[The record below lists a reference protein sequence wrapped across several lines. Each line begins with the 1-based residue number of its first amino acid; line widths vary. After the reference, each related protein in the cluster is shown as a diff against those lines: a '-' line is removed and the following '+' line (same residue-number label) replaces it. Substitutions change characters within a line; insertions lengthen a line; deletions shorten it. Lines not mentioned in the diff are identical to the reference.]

1 MSFPVIIIFLVL
13 CLWFIICLPLL
24 TSSYSNGDLVDDY
37 DTVILLSL
45 CASMMMTFIIV
56 TYFQLCY
63 YVYNVNCFGGKQVM
77 SKLKKLIL
85 VAIVLFFMVPIF
97 MLLYSTLLFGNS
109 FVEQQWIS
117 AILLAVFGVFLFMP
131 VFLEVK

>member
-1 MSFPVIIIFLVL
+1 
-13 CLWFIICLPLL
+13 
-24 TSSYSNGDLVDDY
+24 
-37 DTVILLSL
+37 
-45 CASMMMTFIIV
+45 
-56 TYFQLCY
+56 
-63 YVYNVNCFGGKQVM
+63 M

-117 AILLAVFGVFLFMP
+117 AILLAFAGVFLFML
-131 VFLEVK
+131 VFLGMK